1 MHCLDEDSNIVKRWP
16 VGLIVPMQDPT
27 PFSPFRPEE
36 WQQAL
41 DVVAES
47 GFDGVELAITNPTLL
62 EVSEVAEALE
72 STGLRLLSI
81 TTGQAA
87 GLEGL
92 SLSTEDQDIRRRAV
106 ARICAH
112 MAFAERFG
120 AVVIVGSLR
129 GADGNMD
136 NLHESLAEC
145 AGSHPTVRL
154 ALEPLNRYESR
165 LLNSIES
172 TVKLIESIGAS
183 NLGVLFDTFHANIE
197 EVSIPE
203 AIACAGD
210 RLVHVHLADS
220 NRWVPGFGHFDFTVI
235 WEALAKLSYPHSLVL
250 EPLPQP
256 NADELLAI
264 GGRLKAE
271 WQDSGYSGGK

>member
-1 MHCLDEDSNIVKRWP
+1 MTKWP
-16 VGLIVPMQDPT
+16 VGMIVPMQDPT
-27 PFSPFRPEE
+27 PFSPFRPDE

-41 DVVAES
+41 DVVAAS

-62 EVSEVAEALE
+62 EVEEVAEALE
-72 STGLRLLSI
+72 SRGLRLLSI

-92 SLSTEDQDIRRRAV
+92 SLSADDRGIRRRAV
-106 ARICAH
+106 TRICDH
-112 MAFAERFG
+112 MTLAKRFG

-129 GADGNMD
+129 GADGNLD
-136 NLHESLAEC
+136 LLRESLAEC
-145 AGSHPTVRL
+145 AASQPSVNI

-172 TVKLIESIGAS
+172 TVTLIESMGKS

-197 EVSIPE
+197 EVSIPA

-220 NRWVPGFGHFDFTVI
+220 NRWVPGFGHFEFTQV
-235 WEALAKLSYPHSLVL
+235 WNALQQVSYRHSIVL
-250 EPLPQP
+250 EPLPLP
-256 NADELLAI
+256 SVNELLAA

-271 WQDSGYSGGK
+271 WPIGG

>member
-1 MHCLDEDSNIVKRWP
+1 MGCLDGDSNIVTKWP

-27 PFSPFRPEE
+27 PFSPFCADE

-41 DVVAES
+41 DVVSAA

-62 EVSEVAEALE
+62 EASEVAEALE
-72 STGLRLLSI
+72 ARGLRLLSI

-92 SLSTEDQDIRRRAV
+92 SLSSGDQDIRRRAV
-106 ARICAH
+106 ARICDH

-129 GADGNMD
+129 GVDGD
-136 NLHESLAEC
+136 IRLLSDSLAKC
-145 AGSHPTVRL
+145 AEFRPAVRL

-172 TVKLIESIGAS
+172 TVRLIESIGAS
-183 NLGVLFDTFHANIE
+183 NLGLLFDTFHANIE

-203 AIACAGD
+203 AIALAGN
-210 RLVHVHLADS
+210 RLIHVHLADS
-220 NRWVPGFGHFDFTVI
+220 NRWVPGFGHFDFAVV
-235 WEALAKLSYPHSLVL
+235 WKALEQLSYQHSLVL
-250 EPLPQP
+250 EPLPLP
-256 NADELLAI
+256 SADELLAV
-264 GGRLKAE
+264 GRRLKAE
-271 WQDSGYSGGK
+271 WLSIGYSGGG

>member
-1 MHCLDEDSNIVKRWP
+1 MATWP

-27 PFSPFRPEE
+27 PFSPFQPEE

-41 DVVAES
+41 DVVAAS

-72 STGLRLLSI
+72 ASGLRLLSI

-92 SLSTEDQDIRRRAV
+92 SLATEDQAVRRRAIQ
-106 ARICAH
+106 RICDH

-129 GADGNMD
+129 GVDGD
-136 NLHESLAEC
+136 LKLLRGSIEEC
-145 AGSHPTVRL
+145 ASFKPSVHL

-165 LLNSIES
+165 LLNTIES
-172 TVKLIESIGAS
+172 TLALVESIDAS
-183 NLGVLFDTFHANIE
+183 NLGLLFDTFHANIE

-203 AIACAGD
+203 AIALAGD
-210 RLVHVHLADS
+210 RLFHVHLADS
-220 NRWVPGFGHFDFTVI
+220 NRWVPDFGHFDFTVV
-235 WEALAKLSYPHSLVL
+235 WKALEQLSYQHSLVL
-250 EPLPQP
+250 EPLPRP
-256 NADELLAI
+256 SADELLSA
-264 GGRLKAE
+264 GRKLKAA
-271 WQDSGYSGGK
+271 WVSNGYSGDG

>member
-1 MHCLDEDSNIVKRWP
+1 MKNWP

-27 PFSPFRPEE
+27 PFSPFRPDE

-41 DVVAES
+41 DVVAAS

-62 EVSEVAEALE
+62 EVEEVAEALE
-72 STGLRLLSI
+72 SRGLRLLSI

-92 SLSTEDQDIRRRAV
+92 SLSAADQSIRRRAV
-106 ARICAH
+106 TRICDH
-112 MAFAERFG
+112 MTLAKRFG

-129 GADGNMD
+129 GADGNLD
-136 NLHESLAEC
+136 LLRESLAEC
-145 AGSHPTVRL
+145 AASQPSVNI

-172 TVKLIESIGAS
+172 TVTLIESMGKS

-197 EVSIPE
+197 EVSIPA

-220 NRWVPGFGHFDFTVI
+220 NRWVPGFGHFEFTQV
-235 WEALAKLSYPHSLVL
+235 WNALQQISYRHSIVL
-250 EPLPQP
+250 EPLPLP
-256 NADELLAI
+256 SVNELLAA

-271 WQDSGYSGGK
+271 WPIGG

>member
-1 MHCLDEDSNIVKRWP
+1 MRNWP
-16 VGLIVPMQDPT
+16 LGLIVPLQDPT

-36 WQQAL
+36 WLHAL
-41 DVVAES
+41 DVVAAS

-62 EVSEVAEALE
+62 EASEVAEALE
-72 STGLRLLSI
+72 ARGLRLLSI
-81 TTGQAA
+81 TTGQAS

-92 SLSTEDQDIRRRAV
+92 SLSTEDQDVRRRAV
-106 ARICAH
+106 ARICDH

-136 NLHESLAEC
+136 ILHESLAEC
-145 AGSHPTVRL
+145 AASQPTVRI

-172 TVKLIESIGAS
+172 TVRLIKSIGAT

-197 EVSIPE
+197 EVCIPE

-210 RLVHVHLADS
+210 YLVHVHLADS

-250 EPLPQP
+250 EPLPRP
-256 NADELLAI
+256 SADELLSI
-264 GGRLKAE
+264 GGKLKAE
-271 WQDSGYSGGK
+271 WKSSGYSGG

>member
-1 MHCLDEDSNIVKRWP
+1 
-16 VGLIVPMQDPT
+16 MQDPT
-27 PFSPFRPEE
+27 PFSPFRPDE

-41 DVVAES
+41 DVVAAS

-62 EVSEVAEALE
+62 EVEEVAEALE
-72 STGLRLLSI
+72 SRGLRLLSI

-92 SLSTEDQDIRRRAV
+92 SLSADDQDVRRGAV
-106 ARICAH
+106 TRICDH
-112 MAFAERFG
+112 MTFAERFG

-129 GADGNMD
+129 GADGNLD
-136 NLHESLAEC
+136 LLRDSLAEC
-145 AGSHPTVRL
+145 AASRPSVNI

-172 TVKLIESIGAS
+172 TVALIESMGTG

-197 EVSIPE
+197 EVSIPA

-220 NRWVPGFGHFDFTVI
+220 NRWVPGFGHFEFTQV
-235 WEALAKLSYPHSLVL
+235 WNALQQVSYRHSIVL
-250 EPLPQP
+250 EPLPLP
-256 NADELLAI
+256 SVNELLAA

-271 WQDSGYSGGK
+271 WPIGG

>member
-1 MHCLDEDSNIVKRWP
+1 MSKWP
-16 VGLIVPMQDPT
+16 VGMIVPMQDPT
-27 PFSPFRPEE
+27 PFSPFRPDE
-36 WQQAL
+36 WQRAL
-41 DVVAES
+41 DVVAAS

-72 STGLRLLSI
+72 SRDLRLLSI

-92 SLSTEDQDIRRRAV
+92 SLSTDNQDVRQRAV
-106 ARICAH
+106 TRICDH
-112 MAFAERFG
+112 MALAEQFG

-129 GADGNMD
+129 GADGD
-136 NLHESLAEC
+136 LDLLCDSLAKC
-145 AGSHPTVRL
+145 ADSRPSVNI

-165 LLNSIES
+165 LLNSIENA
-172 TVKLIESIGAS
+172 VALAESIGAC

-197 EVSIPE
+197 EVSIPA
-203 AIACAGD
+203 AIACAGH

-220 NRWVPGFGHFDFTVI
+220 NRWVPGFGHFEFTQV
-235 WEALAKLSYPHSLVL
+235 WNALNQSQYAHSIVL

-256 NADELLAI
+256 SADELLSA

-271 WQDSGYSGGK
+271 WLIGG

>member
-1 MHCLDEDSNIVKRWP
+1 MHCLGGDSNLVKNWP

-27 PFSPFRPEE
+27 PFSPFRPVE

-41 DVVAES
+41 DVIAAS

-72 STGLRLLSI
+72 ARGLRLLSI

-87 GLEGL
+87 ALEGL
-92 SLSTEDQDIRRRAV
+92 SLSSSDPDIRRRAIT
-106 ARICAH
+106 RICDH
-112 MAFAERFG
+112 MAFAEQFG

-129 GADGNMD
+129 GADGD
-136 NLHESLAEC
+136 HALLQESLKEC
-145 AGSHPTVRL
+145 AASRPSVNI

-165 LLNSIES
+165 LLNSIDN
-172 TVKLIESIGAS
+172 TMTLIESIGED
-183 NLGVLFDTFHANIE
+183 NIGVLFDTFHANIE

-203 AIACAGD
+203 AISRAGD

-220 NRWVPGFGHFDFTVI
+220 NRWVPGYGHFEFSQV
-235 WEALAKLSYPHSLVL
+235 WKALEDVSYARAIVF
-250 EPLPQP
+250 EPLPLPSTDQ
-256 NADELLAI
+256 LLA
-264 GGRLKAE
+264 
-271 WQDSGYSGGK
+271 SGGKLKAAWLTGG

>member
-1 MHCLDEDSNIVKRWP
+1 MTKWP

-27 PFSPFRPEE
+27 PFSPFCADE

-41 DVVAES
+41 DVVSAA

-62 EVSEVAEALE
+62 EASEVAEALK
-72 STGLRLLSI
+72 TRGLRLLSI

-92 SLSTEDQDIRRRAV
+92 SLSSDDQDIRRRAV
-106 ARICAH
+106 ARICDH

-136 NLHESLAEC
+136 ILHESLAEC
-145 AGSHPTVRL
+145 AASKPTVRI

-172 TVKLIESIGAS
+172 TVKLIERIGAA
-183 NLGVLFDTFHANIE
+183 NLGVLFDTFHTNIE
-197 EVSIPE
+197 EVSIPK
-203 AIACAGD
+203 AIALAGD

-220 NRWVPGFGHFDFTVI
+220 NRWVPGYGHFDFTVL
-235 WEALAKLSYPHSLVL
+235 WEALSRISYSHSLVL
-250 EPLPQP
+250 EPLPRP
-256 NADELLAI
+256 SADELLAV
-264 GGRLKAE
+264 GGKLKAE
-271 WQDSGYSGGK
+271 WQRSGYLGG

>member
-1 MHCLDEDSNIVKRWP
+1 MTTWP
-16 VGLIVPMQDPT
+16 VGMIVPMQDPT
-27 PFSPFRPEE
+27 PFSPFQPDE

-41 DVVAES
+41 DVVAAS

-62 EVSEVAEALE
+62 EASEVAEALE
-72 STGLRLLSI
+72 SRGLRLLSI

-87 GLEGL
+87 GLEDL
-92 SLSTEDQDIRRRAV
+92 SLSSDDRDVRRQAIT
-106 ARICAH
+106 RICDH

-129 GADGNMD
+129 GADGNLD
-136 NLHESLAEC
+136 LLRDSLAKC
-145 AGSHPTVRL
+145 AASQMSVNI

-172 TVKLIESIGAS
+172 TIAFIEDIGAS

-203 AIACAGD
+203 AISRAGD

-220 NRWVPGFGHFDFTVI
+220 NRWVPGFGHFEFSQV
-235 WEALAKLSYPHSLVL
+235 WNALQKLSYEHSIVL
-250 EPLPQP
+250 EPLPLP
-256 NADELLAI
+256 SADELLAA
-264 GGRLKAE
+264 GGKLKAE
-271 WQDSGYSGGK
+271 WSIGG